1 MTNNTTRTLRQGRPP
16 RLLRD
21 TFLLPRGLLGR
32 AGGRLMARNPVQQE
46 ELAGLLATLSPRE
59 VCEIGSGPGTLA
71 NLLAE
76 RCPACRIDLVDPSA
90 VMRAQAERRCR
101 AEIKDGRVAIHAG
114 AAEALPFA
122 DARFDLVAAV
132 NNVALWPDLDAGLR
146 EARRVLRGGGRVVI
160 SWHSA
165 TAPDKMQ
172 RRLALSEAEA
182 ETLTRAMGEVFSGV
196 QLRSLT
202 HSAVWEATVPQT

>member
-1 MTNNTTRTLRQGRPP
+1 MTNNTTRTLRQGRTP

-32 AGGRLMARNPVQQE
+32 IGGRLMARNPVQQE
-46 ELAGLLATLSPRE
+46 ELAGLLVTLSPQE
-59 VCEIGSGPGTLA
+59 VCEIGSGPGILA
-71 NLLAE
+71 KLMAE
-76 RCPACRIDLVDPSA
+76 RCPACRIDVVDPSA
-90 VMRAQAERRCR
+90 VMRARAERRCR
-101 AEIKDGRVAIHAG
+101 AAIEEGRVVVHSG

-182 ETLTRAMGEVFSGV
+182 ETLTRAMDEVFGTV
-196 QLRSLT
+196 QRRSLT